1 MKKKPFWLAVPS
13 WIILGSLAILIPL
26 FTLMTMQSINAQREL
41 TTQLL
46 FEKGDALV
54 RSFEAGART
63 GLGMKWGSFE
73 IQKLLIDTAQQ
84 PGVDYLIVTDLKGK
98 ILADSDPTMVGET
111 YGSELESLRETK
123 TGQAFWRRITR
134 TEQSEPGG
142 PEKTENTFEVYHYF
156 SLSDSDAPDA
166 VIFLGLDMDPVLA
179 ARNQDIM
186 RTVVIAAV
194 LLLLSIAGILF
205 LLLAQAYRSARS
217 SLARA
222 EAMSETLIRN
232 MPIGLVALD
241 LSGRFV
247 SMNEAAGSLLGVES
261 ESLEG
266 RGSAEILPGALQDA
280 IASVLRNSGSS
291 PGTGSGRD
299 TFAAEAQCRVGGRE
313 NATLEIMAALMR
325 DDDGEP
331 LGAVALFRD
340 LTEIRQLREEIARS
354 QRLAS
359 IGNLAAGVAH
369 EIRNPLSSIKGFA
382 TYFKERYR
390 DNPEDSGT
398 AQIMIEEVD
407 RLNRVIS
414 QLLELARPSGVR
426 LETRDVCD
434 LIRHVLVLV
443 RRQAEAGAIELIAH
457 MPDCPAFAE
466 IDQDKMEQALLNVF
480 LNAVQASPVNGAVSV
495 TVEKEGGRV
504 RIGIADEG
512 KGISEQDLP
521 RIFDPYFTTKP
532 SGTGLGLA
540 IVSKIVEA
548 HRGEVRAVSREGQ
561 GTKIEISIPEKSPD
575 KTEKEHY
582 ETKKLNPDR

>member
-26 FTLMTMQSINAQREL
+26 FTLMTIQSINAQREL

-46 FEKGDALV
+46 FEKGDALI

-63 GLGMKWGSFE
+63 GLGMQWGSFE

-84 PGVDYLIVTDLKGK
+84 PGVDYLIITDLKGT
-98 ILADSDPTMVGET
+98 IIADSDPSMVGEI
-111 YGSELESLRETK
+111 YGDELDPRDAK
-123 TGQAFWRRITR
+123 TGQAFWRQITR
-134 TEQSEPGG
+134 TEQSGPGA

-156 SLSDSDAPDA
+156 SLSDSNEPDSI
-166 VIFLGLDMDPVLA
+166 IFLGLDMDPVIA

-194 LLLLSIAGILF
+194 LLFLSIAGILF
-205 LLLAQAYRSARS
+205 LLVVQAYRTART

-241 LSGRFV
+241 LEGKFV
-247 SMNEAAGSLLGVES
+247 SMNETAASLLQLENES
-261 ESLEG
+261 VMGMDSG
-266 RGSAEILPGALQDA
+266 GILPGPVQEAVA
-280 IASVLRNSGSS
+280 AVRSGSTTDS
-291 PGTGSGRD
+291 ERAGIHPD
-299 TFAAEAQCRVGGRE
+299 TVSREAQCSLCGRDSV
-313 NATLEIMAALMR
+313 TLEIMAALLR
-325 DDDGEP
+325 SEDGEP
-331 LGAVALFRD
+331 LGSIALFRD
-340 LTEIRQLREEIARS
+340 LTEIRQLREEIARN

-390 DNPEDSGT
+390 DNPEDSST

-414 QLLELARPSGVR
+414 QLLDLSRPSGVR
-426 LETRDVCD
+426 LETRDVAN
-434 LIRHVLVLV
+434 LVRHVLALA
-443 RRQAEAGAIELIAH
+443 REQAGARGIEVAARL
-457 MPDCPAFAE
+457 PDGPVFACV
-466 IDQDKMEQALLNVF
+466 DQDKMEQALLNVL
-480 LNAVQASPVNGAVSV
+480 LNAIQASPDNGSIAVAV
-495 TVEKEGGRV
+495 GQDGGRV
-504 RIGIADEG
+504 KIEIADEG

-521 RIFDPYFTTKP
+521 RIFDPYFTTRP

-540 IVSKIVEA
+540 IVNKIVEA
-548 HRGEVRAVSREGQ
+548 HRGEVRVASREGS
-561 GTKIEISIPEKSPD
+561 GTKIEILIPEKIEEG
-575 KTEKEHY
+575 KQ
-582 ETKKLNPDR
+582 

>member
-26 FTLMTMQSINAQREL
+26 FTLMTVQSINTQRDL

-54 RSFEAGART
+54 RSFEAGALT
-63 GLGMKWGSFE
+63 GLGMQWGSFE

-84 PGVDYLIVTDLKGK
+84 PGVDYLIITDLKGK
-98 ILADSDPTMVGET
+98 IIADSDPSMVGET
-111 YGSELESLRETK
+111 YGSELGPGEIS
-123 TGQAFWRRITR
+123 TGQVFWRQITR
-134 TEQSEPGG
+134 TEQTDPGG
-142 PEKTENTFEVYHYF
+142 PERTENTFEVYHYF
-156 SLSDSDAPDA
+156 SLSDSDAPDSI
-166 VIFLGLDMDPVLA
+166 IFLGMDMDPVLV

-194 LLLLSIAGILF
+194 LLMLSIAGILF
-205 LLLAQAYRSARS
+205 LLVVQAYRSAKT

-241 LSGRFV
+241 LTGKIV
-247 SMNEAAGSLLGVES
+247 SMNEAAGSLLG
-261 ESLEG
+261 LEG
-266 RGSAEILPGALQDA
+266 GSIQGRDAAGVLPGALQDA
-280 IASVLRNSGSS
+280 IAAVGA
-291 PGTGSGRD
+291 GRD
-299 TFAAEAQCRVGGRE
+299 TFSTEAQCSLGSRDDV
-313 NATLEIMAALMR
+313 TLEIMAALLR
-325 DDDGEP
+325 DEDGEP
-331 LGAVALFRD
+331 LGTVALFRD
-340 LTEIRQLREEIARS
+340 LTEMRQLREEIARS

-414 QLLELARPSGVR
+414 QLLELSRPSGVK
-426 LETRDVCD
+426 LEARDVSA
-434 LIRHVLVLV
+434 LVRHVLALV
-443 RRQAEAGAIELIAH
+443 REQAGSRAIQISARLPEG
-457 MPDCPAFAE
+457 PVPAD
-466 IDQDKMEQALLNVF
+466 IDQDKMEQALLNVL
-480 LNAVQASPVNGAVSV
+480 LNAIQASGENGSISVAVA
-495 TVEKEGGRV
+495 KDGGRV
-504 RIGIADEG
+504 RIEIADEG
-512 KGISEQDLP
+512 KGINEKDLP

-548 HRGEVRAVSREGQ
+548 HRGEVRVASREGL
-561 GTKIEISIPEKSPD
+561 GTKIEILIPEKAGEGP
-575 KTEKEHY
+575 
-582 ETKKLNPDR
+582 L